1 MTASFYV
8 PPLTICAADIWAAV
22 HNEIHH
28 AVVQPDAHGYA
39 KDKNCQKVF
48 QSSPY
53 LPSFSADM
61 ALCGPVCGRL
71 AGLAVHIALSDHH

>member
-48 QSSPY
+48 QSSIPP
-53 LPSFSADM
+53 LFSGSSNFVVEWAF
-61 ALCGPVCGRL
+61 
-71 AGLAVHIALSDHH
+71 